1 MTIII
6 PLNTPAARHQLLQP
20 IQINYIGRS
29 TRKNMYH
36 PSSDLDNNNI
46 PPTIKIIINW
56 QWR

>member
-1 MTIII
+1 MIII
-6 PLNTPAARHQLLQP
+6 ILLNTPAAMHQLLQP

-36 PSSDLDNNNI
+36 LSSELDNTNI
-46 PPTIKIIINW
+46 PSTMKIIINW